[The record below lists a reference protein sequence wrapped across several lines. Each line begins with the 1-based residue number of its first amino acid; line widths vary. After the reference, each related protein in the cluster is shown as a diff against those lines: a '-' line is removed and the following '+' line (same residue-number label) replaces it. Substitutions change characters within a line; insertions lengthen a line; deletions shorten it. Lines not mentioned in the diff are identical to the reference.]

1 MKTKLSHMLLVAVIF
16 TAGFGFAGC
25 GDPPIA
31 GNTYGDSDNVI
42 SLEFLSG
49 GKATLKMAGAAV
61 TCTYTQSGKNIT
73 VSCGGAAQPFILNS
87 DGSLTAANSGL
98 FGKLTRKNK

>member
-1 MKTKLSHMLLVAVIF
+1 MKTKLSLMLLVVAILA
-16 TAGFGFAGC
+16 AGFGFAGC

-31 GNTYGDSDNVI
+31 GNTYGDSDNLI

-61 TCTYTQSGKNIT
+61 TCTYTQNGKHIT
-73 VSCGGAAQPFILNS
+73 ISCGGAAQPFTMNS

-98 FGKLTRKNK
+98 FGKLTRKNN